1 MKWRQFFTPVKS
13 FNADEAREYLAGR
26 SADAVTILDVRQPQE
41 YEAGHIPGAQL
52 IPVAQL
58 GDRLDEIDAE
68 KPTVVYCA
76 IGGRSRV
83 AAQML
88 SGKGFKEIYNL
99 SGGIKAWNGQTA
111 VGPQA
116 LGLSLFEGR
125 LNPRESLIV
134 AYSMEQGLRDFYLSV
149 MEKVQQEDVRRLFEK
164 LAEIEIKHQQHIF
177 ETYQR
182 SEDPDATQAD
192 FETKMLPG
200 MVEGGMTTDDYLAL
214 YNPDLSDRVDILS
227 MAMSI
232 EAQALDLYHRAASN
246 ADDEAARRQLLQIAD
261 EEKAHLK
268 SLGELMAQA

>member
-1 MKWRQFFTPVKS
+1 
-13 FNADEAREYLAGR
+13 
-26 SADAVTILDVRQPQE
+26 
-41 YEAGHIPGAQL
+41 
-52 IPVAQL
+52 VAQL
-58 GDRLDEIDAE
+58 GDRLNEIDSD
-68 KPTVVYCA
+68 KPILVYCA

-111 VGPQA
+111 VGAQVQ
-116 LGLSLFEGR
+116 GLSLFEGR
-125 LNPRESLIV
+125 LSAGESLIV

-149 MEKVQQEDVRRLFEK
+149 MKKIQQADVRGLFEK

-177 ETYQR
+177 EEYRR
-182 SEDPDATQAD
+182 SEDPEATPEG
-192 FETKMLPG
+192 FEARMLPH

-232 EAQALDLYHRAASN
+232 EAQALDLYQRAAAN
-246 ADDEAARRQLLQIAD
+246 AVDETARGQLLKIAD

-268 SLGELMAQA
+268 ALGELMAMV